1 MENQLFYG
9 SICLSDL
16 LEQAKAKH
24 SAFTKAQN
32 GKIYVSVNVWLNN
45 ETDKFG
51 NIMSI
56 QLNPTKEMKDLDKKL
71 YIGNCKKADGPKP
84 INDRDTSNLDLDGV
98 DIPGV
103 PEKSISNDVS
113 AESDGLPF

>member
-16 LEQAKAKH
+16 LEQAKQKH

-32 GKIYVSVNVWLNN
+32 GKIYASVNVWLNN

-84 INDRDTSNLDLDGV
+84 ISDKDTSNLDLEGV
-98 DIPGV
+98 DIPGI
-103 PEKSISNDVS
+103 PEKSISHDVS
-113 AESDGLPF
+113 TESSDLPF